1 MRHTT
6 KALPILAALLFST
19 SGLFADEPAVSGSP
33 ASNVN
38 YVTNDASA
46 LQLMELQM
54 ELEMR
59 LELEQETLAIDA
71 AEKGQG
77 LAETPR
83 ARGSTLL
90 STLRVQGI

>member
-6 KALPILAALLFST
+6 KALPILAALIFST
-19 SGLFADEPAVSGSP
+19 GELLADEPVVSGSP

-38 YVTNDASA
+38 YVADDAST

-59 LELEQETLAIDA
+59 LELERETLASDA
-71 AEKGQG
+71 AGKVQD

-83 ARGSTLL
+83 ARGGTLL